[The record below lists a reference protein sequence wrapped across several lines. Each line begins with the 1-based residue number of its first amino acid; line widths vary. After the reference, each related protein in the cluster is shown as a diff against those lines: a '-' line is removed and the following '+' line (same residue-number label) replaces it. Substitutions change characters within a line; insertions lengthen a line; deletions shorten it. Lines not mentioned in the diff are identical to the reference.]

1 MSATVSTLPLN
12 ASAAP
17 VQAQEAEIRRVFE
30 LHAASARRL
39 RTSTVEQR
47 IARLKRLR
55 EVLLAHREEVVEAG
69 VADFRRPAVEIEMT
83 ELMPVLMD
91 ISDTCR
97 KLKKWLKPRR
107 IRATAMMFGTRAW
120 TRYEARGRCLII
132 APWNYPVTLTLGPLV
147 PAVACGNAVMVKTS
161 EVAPNFSPF
170 AAKYFQGTYLL
181 GMAAAKLS
189 KTGKLGSVS
198 AFAIPELITSIN
210 AFTLGAQA
218 VNPDVEVSVVWVNS
232 WFDPAKEQEAA
243 KALMAQNCDV
253 IFSNAQDTPSVISAC
268 EEAGVYAFNLNSSMK
283 KYAEKTYLGCVATDW
298 SPFFTA
304 SVDAHLA
311 GSFKGANTFLGVEDK
326 VVQVVD
332 WNPAIPADTMARI
345 KETEAKIADGSF
357 SPFTGPITKADGS
370 EAVASGATMAD
381 AEIVAMDWHV
391 KGVTTPL
398 PK

>member
-1 MSATVSTLPLN
+1 MQGAAVAGLAGAFGGRAALAADEPLGITLVVPSPIGDVGWGHALAAGLDPIKAAYGDKVKVTVVENIPEGPDADRIMNKTVADGNKFLIAGSFGYQNGALQI
-12 ASAAP
+12 A
-17 VQAQEAEIRRVFE
+17 RRNPQVSV
-30 LHAASARRL
+30 LHASGF
-39 RTSTVEQR
+39 Q
-47 IARLKRLR
+47 
-55 EVLLAHREEVVEAG
+55 
-69 VADFRRPAVEIEMT
+69 
-83 ELMPVLMD
+83 
-91 ISDTCR
+91 
-97 KLKKWLKPRR
+97 
-107 IRATAMMFGTRAW
+107 
-120 TRYEARGRCLII
+120 
-132 APWNYPVTLTLGPLV
+132 
-147 PAVACGNAVMVKTS
+147 
-161 EVAPNFSPF
+161 VAPNFSPF

-181 GMAAAKLS
+181 GMAAAALS

-218 VNPDVEVSVVWVNS
+218 VRPDIEVSVVWVNS

-243 KALMAQNCDV
+243 KALIAQKCDV

-283 KYAEKTYLGCVATDW
+283 SYAPKTYLGCVSTDW
-298 SPFFTA
+298 SPFFKA

-311 GSFKGANTFLGVEDK
+311 GTFKGANTFLGVADK
-326 VVQVVD
+326 VVEVVD
-332 WNPAIPADTMARI
+332 WNPAIPADTMSKI
-345 KETEAKIADGSF
+345 KAAEAKIADGSL

-370 EAVASGATMAD
+370 EGAASGKILTD